1 MSQTTVVNN
10 LELQLYPDKKFGV
23 TTSHPNLAGGPHIT
37 GAAHFSRTQWS
48 VVLAAAGKKDGVLAE
63 QALEKLCRVY
73 WLPLY
78 TYIRRQGESPH
89 DAQDL
94 TQGFFAQLLQKDYL
108 GSVDQTK
115 GRFRSFLLAALKHFL
130 SNQRD
135 RARAQKRGGGQM
147 PLSLDFSEAETNI
160 GIQPADEQTPE
171 KAFEKCWALTLLEQ
185 SLARLRKEY
194 SDRGRQEL
202 FEQLKTTLTEG
213 RNGMAYAELASRLRM
228 SEASVKMAVHR
239 LKQRYR
245 EVIRAEIAE
254 TVAQESE
261 VEDELREV
269 FCALS
274 H

>member
-1 MSQTTVVNN
+1 VA
-10 LELQLYPDKKFGV
+10 
-23 TTSHPNLAGGPHIT
+23 TSISNSSGRRGFP
-37 GAAHFSRTQWS
+37 GAAQFGQTQWS
-48 VVLAAAGKKDGVLAE
+48 VVLAAAGKRDHVLAE
-63 QALEKLCRVY
+63 QSLEKLCRVY

-94 TQGFFAQLLQKDYL
+94 TQEFFARLLEKDFL

-115 GRFRSFLLAALKHFL
+115 GRFRSFLLASLKHFL

-135 RARAQKRGGGQM
+135 RACAQKRGSGQTL
-147 PLSLDFSEAETNI
+147 LSLDFSDVETNM
-160 GIQPADEQTPE
+160 GFQPADEHTPE
-171 KAFEKCWALTLLEQ
+171 KAFEKRWALTLLAQ

-194 SDRGRQEL
+194 SDRGKQDL

-213 RNGMAYAELASRLRM
+213 RGGVAYAELSARLGM

-239 LKQRYR
+239 LRERYR
-245 EVIRAEIAE
+245 AVLRAEIAE
-254 TVAQESE
+254 TVAQETE

-269 FCALS
+269 FRALS

>member
-1 MSQTTVVNN
+1 M
-10 LELQLYPDKKFGV
+10 
-23 TTSHPNLAGGPHIT
+23 
-37 GAAHFSRTQWS
+37 
-48 VVLAAAGKKDGVLAE
+48 AAAGRRDVALAE
-63 QALEKLCRVY
+63 QSLEKLCRVY

-94 TQGFFAQLLQKDYL
+94 TQEFFARLLEKDFL
-108 GSVDQTK
+108 CSVDQTK
-115 GRFRSFLLAALKHFL
+115 GRFRSFLLASLKHFL

-135 RARAQKRGGGQM
+135 RARAQKRGGGQT
-147 PLSLDFSEAETNI
+147 PLSLDFSDAETSI
-160 GIQPADEQTPE
+160 GFQPADNQTPE
-171 KAFEKCWALTLLEQ
+171 KAFERRWALTLLER
-185 SLARLRKEY
+185 SLARLQQEY
-194 SDRGRQEL
+194 CDRDRQDL

-213 RNGMAYAELASRLRM
+213 RGSVAYAELATWLKT

-239 LKQRYR
+239 LRQRYR
-245 EVIRAEIAE
+245 EVLRAEIAE

-269 FCALS
+269 FRALS

>member
-1 MSQTTVVNN
+1 VA
-10 LELQLYPDKKFGV
+10 
-23 TTSHPNLAGGPHIT
+23 TSHPNSGGLDDTT
-37 GAAHFSRTQWS
+37 GAAQFGRTQWS
-48 VVLAAAGKKDGVLAE
+48 VVLAAAGKRDLLPAE

-94 TQGFFAQLLQKDYL
+94 TQEFFARLLEKDFL

-135 RARAQKRGGGQM
+135 RARAQKRGGGQKL
-147 PLSLDFSEAETNI
+147 LSLDFSGAETNI
-160 GIQPADEQTPE
+160 GIQPADEQTPD
-171 KAFEKCWALTLLEQ
+171 KAFEKRWALTLLEQ
-185 SLARLRKEY
+185 SLARLRREY
-194 SDRGRQEL
+194 TDRGSQEL

-213 RNGMAYAELASRLRM
+213 RGGVAYAELATRLGM
-228 SEASVKMAVHR
+228 TEASVKMAVHR

-245 EVIRAEIAE
+245 EVLRAEIAE

-269 FCALS
+269 FRALS